1 MVELPEMS
9 EMKETKNE
17 IKKIENPNYLFD
29 EKKIRKYQYNA
40 KDFKEISLEFKKSL
54 PDNKICIIGR
64 SLSINFEILK
74 PVSKEDM
81 IKFLPIQALLGML
94 QTFINDFYH
103 VGIYYNGNVYDYAGN
118 MKDFNDLKQVER
130 IVLLDTFM
138 NEQLSTCNSG
148 DFIKFEQEFNM
159 TEDIEKRIKEKSFQN
174 IDYNIKNHS
183 CQT

>member
-74 PVSKEDM
+74 VSPIDEF
-81 IKFLPIQALLGML
+81 KFN
-94 QTFINDFYH
+94 TY
-103 VGIYYNGNVYDYAGN
+103 
-118 MKDFNDLKQVER
+118 
-130 IVLLDTFM
+130 
-138 NEQLSTCNSG
+138 
-148 DFIKFEQEFNM
+148 
-159 TEDIEKRIKEKSFQN
+159 
-174 IDYNIKNHS
+174 
-183 CQT
+183 